1 MEKIMTTDIW
11 DKFERG
17 KRYLESTDLSGRTE
31 RAYRFYTGDQWHGIE
46 TGGEEL
52 PMANFI
58 KPIVRYKVATICQ
71 KAMTAH
77 FNPKDRADREAA
89 AAAEH
94 LNRLF
99 SMNWELGKMDM
110 VTRQMVKDGAIAG
123 DSYIFFGDGG
133 EVQKG
138 QMIDNVNIFFGDE
151 KTNDIQQQPY
161 IIIRERRFVKDVR
174 AEAEKNGIK
183 DEAELGLI
191 REDNED
197 WDELGEKG
205 DIDYDE
211 DEGKCVSLL
220 YLYRDDD
227 GFIHTVKSVRNLI
240 YQPDR
245 AIIAINHDE
254 DGNEIK
260 TGLKM
265 YPIVSFL
272 WEERKNSAR
281 GISEVEYLIPNQ
293 LEVNKTLARRALTVK
308 NVSYPKTVVNSHAV
322 RNIDDIYKAGAVIEV
337 DDANVQG
344 IGSIIGYLNATSV
357 APDAKNLS
365 DELMINTRELAGAG
379 DAATGAIDP
388 TKASGTAIIAVRDQ
402 SALPLN
408 EQMARMRQFVE
419 DVALVWFDIWR
430 AYNPDG
436 IKESDNEGE
445 IEVTGGMLEELEFNV
460 FIDVTDRDAYSRYA
474 EEQAIGELFGRGAIS
489 FEEYVSLL
497 REDSI
502 VPKAKL
508 MEVIEKR
515 AKDGGEKDEMRKMR
529 NGNAQR
535 QS

>member
-1 MEKIMTTDIW
+1 MEKVTTTEIW
-11 DKFERG
+11 DKYERG
-17 KRYLESTDLSGRTE
+17 RSFLRQADLTGRTE
-31 RAYRFYTGDQWHGIE
+31 RNYRFYTGDQWHGIE

-58 KPIVRYKVATICQ
+58 KPIIRYKVATVC
-71 KAMTAH
+71 KKSMTAV
-77 FNPKDRADREAA
+77 FVPDDRLDSQADAA
-89 AAAEH
+89 ARA

-99 SMNWELGKMDM
+99 ALNWELAKMDT
-110 VTRQMVKDGAIAG
+110 VVRQMIKDGAIAG
-123 DSYIFFGDGG
+123 DSYLFFGEGDD
-133 EVQKG
+133 VIKS

-151 KTNDIQQQPY
+151 KENDIQQQPY
-161 IIIRERRFVKDVR
+161 IIIRERRFVKDIR
-174 AEAEKNGIK
+174 KEAEENGIK
-183 DEAELGLI
+183 NEQELALI
-191 REDNED
+191 VADTDTE
-197 WDELGEKG
+197 DELGDKT
-205 DIDYDE
+205 DIEYDE

-227 GFIHTVKSVRNLI
+227 GYIHTMKSVKNLI
-240 YQPDR
+240 YQKDR
-245 AIIAINHDE
+245 AVSVVNTDE
-254 DGNEIK
+254 DGDEIK

-265 YPIVSFL
+265 YPIVNFI
-272 WEERKNSAR
+272 WEEKKGSAR
-281 GISEVEYLIPNQ
+281 GVSEVEYLIPNQ

-308 NVSYPKTVVNSHAV
+308 NVSYPKTVVNSHAI

-344 IGSIIGYLNATSV
+344 INNIIGYLNATSV

-365 DELMINTRELAGAG
+365 DELMINSRELAGAG

-408 EQMARMRQFVE
+408 EQMARLRQFVE
-419 DVALVWFDIWR
+419 DVALLWFDLWR

-436 IKESDNEGE
+436 IKERLEDGE
-445 IEVTGGMLEELEFNV
+445 IEITGEELESLKPSV
-460 FIDVTDRDAYSRYA
+460 FIEVTDRDAYSRYA
-474 EEQAIGELFGRGAIS
+474 EEQTIGELFGRGVIS

-497 REDSI
+497 RDDSI

-508 MEVIEKR
+508 MEIIEKR
-515 AKDGGEKDEMRKMR
+515 KAGGENNEMQKMSD
-529 NGNAQR
+529 GNAQG